1 MEDGKMN
8 LNFKKGILGFEHC
21 KNFEV
26 KDIEENPLFK
36 ILESKEE
43 EEFNLVI
50 VSPFDVEENYE
61 FQVPDATLKNLEI
74 DSEKDVMVYSTVTV
88 NSDMKKTTTNLRA
101 PIVINTKNNLAEQII
116 LSDEKYKIKHP
127 LLKG

>member
-1 MEDGKMN
+1 M
-8 LNFKKGILGFEHC
+8 
-21 KNFEV
+21 
-26 KDIEENPLFK
+26 
-36 ILESKEE
+36 
-43 EEFNLVI
+43 
-50 VSPFDVEENYE
+50 
-61 FQVPDATLKNLEI
+61 PDATLKNLEI

>member
-1 MEDGKMN
+1 MN

-50 VSPFDVEENYE
+50 VCPFDVEENYE